1 MAAGSSFY
9 DQGTWGQSGHGS
21 ESSESVSAPPTPP
34 SAASQSNREGPQQQ
48 ASNCES
54 QAGTNGD
61 HSWGRPSSWSWNGYW
76 GNTSW
81 DDWSW
86 QRSSWDNAGYDRGW
100 RRSSQDTTADSGE
113 CSSKFGEDQG
123 DEPRGNGDGG
133 DGAARTTPPTATPT
147 APPTTRFPGTS
158 TALPRETPRNP
169 STSGSGIMEEV
180 GKGPSERMVV
190 PSFSGVTEN
199 DDGDIGVSARSYLR
213 QVAAWRKM
221 TRLPKDKQALVLY
234 QQLSNKAWVE
244 AENLDVEK
252 LGSEAGVEYFMEWI
266 RDRYLDVQVTQVGR
280 SLSEFF
286 RRLRKKPGQA
296 IRDYVGEFDRA
307 HARLIEAGCTLPDIA
322 AAWVFVD
329 RMQLEEAAELNLLAS
344 VGNLYDLRLLQRA
357 AIVQDRALRKP
368 WEGGGKGSGKNNKG
382 EWWKNRTRNVFHT
395 ECGDDYDQ
403 QEYDGEDCDNEDDES
418 PVPEEVAE
426 ELYEAYMTHE
436 TAKAK
441 HRDMAKARGTDPGQL
456 KKISE
461 EKLRMAKSRSFC
473 AGCKRK
479 GHWHRDPECPLNQG
493 KNGNSS
499 NPSSTTA
506 TSGSGHGQGVKNSYQ
521 CHVVHVTWDLNEKT
535 SEDLMAITDTAC
547 SRSVAGAPWL
557 ERYLEAV
564 SKHGGKPVF
573 INGTEKFK
581 FGASK
586 IFESRYSVIVGF
598 TLGKYVVFV
607 KTAIVE
613 GDVPLLL
620 SKSTLGA
627 MGMIFDVAHNVADFT
642 ALSLKAYPL
651 LVTETGHPALPL
663 VPAPVKVHPGQAHQW
678 NAEASEI
685 QIVPLSPQYGVV
697 HEVHMLQVLSHEST
711 SGEGYCK
718 GSIGNNGQKIFYPK
732 KISTAVH
739 NMLSMNGFCE
749 HSFSIWWKDTN
760 ISQDFW
766 IETQNSLIR
775 IHVVPRRTLFNPLAW
790 STQHQAQKEA
800 LLDAL
805 GLVRSTWGIACGSH
819 RGLPPILGKKM
830 TTIHI
835 RCSGSAKQFSL
846 GDLCRPPCF
855 PAFAVNMEQPP
866 RTPPRKEK
874 LWSMSKT
881 ELLEEA
887 MREGLPVLP
896 RWTLEEIRSVVREH
910 RAAMDAQSPE
920 ANLKGLGSMTLLQ
933 LRTMAQQHGI
943 EVPVKATR
951 GLLMRLIR
959 GAVEN
964 AEEMIVPFGRYRGW
978 LCREVPS
985 QYLQWCIDESSK
997 NPNSSEDL
1005 RKLANFGR
1013 AKFAKGDSPPK
1024 ETPYWMDPEANLMVP
1039 FPSTSDTSSEW
1050 SRVSAAAASSS
1061 AALTAWNPTRGY
1073 PKEKNV
1079 AEKNEMKGKG
1089 TSESPGKKGTRRSQD
1104 MGETARRMELDP
1116 DDVAKREIY
1125 ELEARLAVLKQQHG
1139 IPPRQQ

>member
-1 MAAGSSFY
+1 MELE
-9 DQGTWGQSGHGS
+9 WILGQH
-21 ESSESVSAPPTPP
+21 VL
-34 SAASQSNREGPQQQ
+34 
-48 ASNCES
+48 
-54 QAGTNGD
+54 
-61 HSWGRPSSWSWNGYW
+61 GR
-76 GNTSW
+76 
-81 DDWSW
+81 W

-113 CSSKFGEDQG
+113 CSSKFGEDEG
-123 DEPRGNGDGG
+123 DEPRGNRDGG
-133 DGAARTTPPTATPT
+133 DGAARTTSSTATST

-169 STSGSGIMEEV
+169 STSGSGIMEEA

-234 QQLSNKAWVE
+234 QHLSNKAWVE

-252 LGSEAGVEYFMEWI
+252 LGPEAGVEYFMEWI

-382 EWWKNRTRNVFHT
+382 EWRKNRTRNVFHT
-395 ECGDDYDQ
+395 ERGDDYDQ

-441 HRDMAKARGTDPGQL
+441 YRDMAKARGTDPGQL

-493 KNGNSS
+493 KNGTSS

-506 TSGSGHGQGVKNSYQ
+506 TSGSGHGQGVKNSCQ

-766 IETQNSLIR
+766 TETQNSLIR

-819 RGLPPILGKKM
+819 RGLPPIHGPWKEDDNNSYPVLWIGKTVFSRRPM
-830 TTIHI
+830 SPSLFSSLRSEHGTASAHTTPQGEALEHVQDGAVGGGHEGGTSSPSSMDARRNSI
-835 RCSGSAKQFSL
+835 RGPGAQGCDGRTEPGGQSEGVGLHDIATTADHGSA
-846 GDLCRPPCF
+846 
-855 PAFAVNMEQPP
+855 
-866 RTPPRKEK
+866 
-874 LWSMSKT
+874 
-881 ELLEEA
+881 
-887 MREGLPVLP
+887 
-896 RWTLEEIRSVVREH
+896 
-910 RAAMDAQSPE
+910 
-920 ANLKGLGSMTLLQ
+920 
-933 LRTMAQQHGI
+933 
-943 EVPVKATR
+943 TR
-951 GLLMRLIR
+951 DR
-959 GAVEN
+959 GAGQSDPRPSDAPDPWRGGECRGDDRPVWEVQRM
-964 AEEMIVPFGRYRGW
+964 AVPGSSESIPAVVHRRVLQEPELFGRS
-978 LCREVPS
+978 S
-985 QYLQWCIDESSK
+985 QAGQLWQ
-997 NPNSSEDL
+997 
-1005 RKLANFGR
+1005 FGR

-1024 ETPYWMDPEANLMVP
+1024 ETPYWMDPEANSMVP

-1079 AEKNEMKGKG
+1079 AEKNETKGKG

-1116 DDVAKREIY
+1116 DEEAKREIY